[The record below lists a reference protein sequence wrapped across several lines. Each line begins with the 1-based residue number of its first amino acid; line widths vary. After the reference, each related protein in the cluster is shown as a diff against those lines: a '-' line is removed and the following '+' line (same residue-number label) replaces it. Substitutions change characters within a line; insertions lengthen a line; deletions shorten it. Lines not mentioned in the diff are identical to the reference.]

1 MIDTHAHLDACE
13 GTPGEVMARAR
24 GAGVR
29 RVLTIGT
36 GIEGGHTAIAIA
48 GAFDD
53 VYAVVGIHPHQAGV
67 DAGQLHRVQELR
79 ELLAQP
85 RVVALGEIGLD
96 YFRDYA
102 PHNRQ
107 QQLFDEQLALAAELG
122 LPVVI
127 HARSADADT
136 AMRLVSH
143 PGTVILHCF
152 SSPGL
157 LELALERGFYVSFAG
172 NLTYPAA
179 ADLREAAARVPAD
192 RLLAETDCPYLSPQR
207 VRGKKNEPAFVLHT
221 LCTLAEV
228 RGEREDELAARIEAN
243 AAVAFGLPPL
253 GPPPLAPLPLPAPSP

>member
-1 MIDTHAHLDACE
+1 MIDTHAHLDACN

-24 GAGVR
+24 AAGVR

-36 GIEGGHTAIAIA
+36 GIEGGHTAVAIA

-53 VYAVVGIHPHQAGV
+53 VYAVVGIHPHQAGE
-67 DAGQLHRVQELR
+67 DAGQLRRSQELR

-102 PHNRQ
+102 PHDRQ
-107 QQLFDEQLALAAELG
+107 RQLFDEQLSLAVETR

-127 HARSADADT
+127 HTRAADGDT
-136 AMRLVSH
+136 AARLATH

-157 LELALERGFYVSFAG
+157 LDLALERGFYVSFAG
-172 NLTYPAA
+172 NVTYPAA
-179 ADLREAAARVPAD
+179 AELREAAARVPAD
-192 RLLAETDCPYLSPQR
+192 RLLAETDCPYLAPQP
-207 VRGKKNEPAFVLHT
+207 VRGKQNEPAFVMHT
-221 LCTLAEV
+221 LRTLAEV
-228 RGEREDELAARIEAN
+228 RGEAEDELAARIEAN
-243 AAVAFGLPPL
+243 AAAAFGLPPL
-253 GPPPLAPLPLPAPSP
+253 PVP

>member
-1 MIDTHAHLDACE
+1 MKD
-13 GTPGEVMARAR
+13 
-24 GAGVR
+24 
-29 RVLTIGT
+29 
-36 GIEGGHTAIAIA
+36 EGGLVFLPAH
-48 GAFDD
+48 
-53 VYAVVGIHPHQAGV
+53 
-67 DAGQLHRVQELR
+67 
-79 ELLAQP
+79 
-85 RVVALGEIGLD
+85 
-96 YFRDYA
+96 A

-192 RLLAETDCPYLSPQR
+192 RLLAETDCPYLSPQP
-207 VRGKKNEPAFVLHT
+207 VRGKQNEPAFVMHT
-221 LCTLAEV
+221 LRTLAEV
-228 RGEREDELAARIEAN
+228 RGEAEGDLAARIEAN
-243 AAVAFGLPPL
+243 AAAAFRLP
-253 GPPPLAPLPLPAPSP
+253 PLPAPAA

>member
-1 MIDTHAHLDACE
+1 VIDTHAHLDACD

-24 GAGVR
+24 AAGVH

-67 DAGQLHRVQELR
+67 DAGQLHRVEELR
-79 ELLAQP
+79 ALLAQP

-102 PHNRQ
+102 PHDRQ
-107 QQLFDEQLALAAELG
+107 QQLFDEQLDLAVETG

-127 HARSADADT
+127 HTRSADDDT
-136 AMRLVSH
+136 AARLAAH

-157 LELALERGFYVSFAG
+157 LDLALGRGFYVSFAG
-172 NLTYPAA
+172 NVTYPAA

-192 RLLAETDCPYLSPQR
+192 RLLAETDCPYLSPQP
-207 VRGKKNEPAFVLHT
+207 VRGKQNEPAFVMHT
-221 LCTLAEV
+221 LRTLAEV
-228 RGEREDELAARIEAN
+228 RGEREDELAARIDAN
-243 AAVAFGLPPL
+243 AAAAFGLPPL
-253 GPPPLAPLPLPAPSP
+253 APPLPAPPA